1 MEKFKIVAK
10 DTHDIYGTSKNE
22 AVFEKEEK
30 LKMVSTI
37 VITIKTISTK
47 ANAGE

>member
-10 DTHDIYGTSKNE
+10 DTHDIYGTSNHE